1 MNTLGKNNRRE
12 FIQKFGAAS
21 LGLSF
26 FPSKKE
32 GLKNAQELPWDFPQK
47 NKETFSPNDHI
58 QLATIGLG
66 IQGHYDTRA
75 ALKNAGVKLV
85 AGCDLY
91 EGRLEGAKEIFE
103 TDLFCTRD
111 YREILERE
119 DIDAVIIA
127 TSDHWHQKIA
137 IDALK
142 AGKAVYCE
150 KPMVQRIEEGA
161 DLIEAWRQSG
171 KVLQVG
177 SQRVSSIVYAKAG
190 ELFRS
195 GAIGSLVLAEI
206 SNDRHSAIGAWNYS
220 IPTDASLE
228 TVDWDRFLGH
238 APQRSFDATRF
249 FRWRNYQD
257 YGTGVPGD
265 MFVHF
270 FSGLHVMTGSLGPSR
285 IYATGGLRY
294 WNDGRDVPDIVMGSF
309 DYAETPNLPEFNVA
323 MRVNF
328 ADGAGGG
335 SVFRL
340 VGTEGVMEI
349 SGGGVKLKRNP
360 LPEAPGFGGYDS
372 VFTWDKARQK
382 DFEEAYRIKYPS
394 RPIIQEPALAE
405 YKAPQGYSEHIDH
418 FWNFFDAMRNDG
430 KVVEDPEFG
439 MRAAGP
445 ALASSISAQEKR
457 IVGWNPQTIELLK

>member
-1 MNTLGKNNRRE
+1 MNQLGRNNRRN
-12 FIQKFGAAS
+12 FIQKFGLAAM
-21 LGLSF
+21 GISF
-26 FPSKKE
+26 FSSKK
-32 GLKNAQELPWDFPQK
+32 GVAKAQELSWTFPGRNQK
-47 NKETFSPNDHI
+47 TYSPNDHI

-91 EGRLEGAKEIFE
+91 EGRLQGGKEIFGE
-103 TDLFCTRD
+103 DLFVTKD
-111 YREILERE
+111 YREILDRK

-127 TSDHWHQKIA
+127 TADHWHQKIA
-137 IDALK
+137 IEALK

-150 KPMVQRIEEGA
+150 KPMVQKIEEGA
-161 DLIEAWRQSG
+161 DLIDTWKQTG
-171 KVLQVG
+171 KVMQVG

-190 ELFRS
+190 ELYKS
-195 GAIGSLVLAEI
+195 GAIGPLVLAEI
-206 SNDRHSAIGAWNYS
+206 NNDRHSAIGAWNYS
-220 IPTDASLE
+220 IPTDASPD
-228 TVDWDRFLGH
+228 TVDWDQFLGH
-238 APQRSFDATRF
+238 APKRAFDATRF

-270 FSGLHVMTGSLGPSR
+270 FSGLHVMTGAIGPER

-294 WNDGRDVPDIVMGSF
+294 WEDGRDVPDIVMGSF
-309 DYAETPNLPEFNVA
+309 DYAETKDMPAFNVS

-349 SGGGVKLKRNP
+349 GGGGVKLKRNP
-360 LPEAPGFGGYDS
+360 LPKAPGFGGYDS
-372 VFTWDKARQK
+372 VFTWDEARREAFK
-382 DFEEAYRIKYPS
+382 EAYRIKYPA
-394 RPIIQEPALAE
+394 RPLIQEPALAE
-405 YKAPQGYSEHIDH
+405 YNAPKGYSEHVDH
-418 FWNFFDAMRNDG
+418 FWNFFDAVRNG
-430 KVVEDPEFG
+430 GQVVEDPEFG

-445 ALASSISAQEKR
+445 ALASSISTLENR
-457 IVGWNPQTIELLK
+457 IVKWDPEKIEEKA